1 MTDQLAV
8 TQRKIA
14 VARQVASE
22 ARIMFL
28 LNITFIKPQ
37 SKPYL
42 SWFLS
47 PGFDESGDQ
56 GGDEAAAHE
65 APVVAGVDGD
75 CGPGGQS

>member
-28 LNITFIKPQ
+28 ISITFIKPQ
-37 SKPYL
+37 FKLYLGSCHLGLMKAATRAETRRPHMKPPL
-42 SWFLS
+42 
-47 PGFDESGDQ
+47 
-56 GGDEAAAHE
+56 
-65 APVVAGVDGD
+65 
-75 CGPGGQS
+75 